1 MYLVID
7 VGGTFIK
14 NCIMSRDGEI
24 VCKGESIST
33 PYSCSWGMKDVQKG
47 IDAFLDTI
55 YGIYSSFKDD
65 YDIQGIAMSMP
76 GQIDVDNGIV
86 YGGGALPYLDGE
98 RVGDLISRKCDGISV
113 AIENDGK
120 CAALAEVWQGN
131 GRDCRDVVVIVFGTG
146 IGGGIV
152 IDRKILH
159 GRGMVAGE
167 MSYLFE
173 NVTRDNLYDL
183 VPLEE
188 NMKNNSEGFELPKDS
203 TWSMQAS
210 VMSVCHKVADAKNLP
225 RGEVDGKLI
234 YKLEEDGDADVHEIL
249 ESWYLNIAKHCM
261 NMHVLLA
268 PDMILLGGGISAQPK
283 FIEGVKKYVRIL
295 SKFSIIYNEMNIGL
309 CKFGN
314 DSNMIGALFNYLQK
328 YEDEE

>member
-7 VGGTFIK
+7 IGGTFIK
-14 NCIMSRDGEI
+14 NCVMSRDGEI
-24 VCKGESIST
+24 VDKGDSIPT
-33 PYSCSWGMKDVQKG
+33 PYSIGHGDCTVSQGV
-47 IDAFLDTI
+47 DAFMDTI
-55 YGIYSSFKDD
+55 DGIYRGFKDI
-65 YDIQGIAMSMP
+65 YDISGIALSMP

-86 YGGGALPYLDGE
+86 YGGGALPYLDE
-98 RVGDLISRKCDGISV
+98 QRLGDLISERCDGLNV

-120 CAALAEVWQGN
+120 CAALAEVWKGN
-131 GRDCRDVVVIVFGTG
+131 AKELKDVVVIVFGTG

-173 NVTRDNLYDL
+173 NITRDNFYAL

-188 NMKNNSEGFELPKDS
+188 NLKNNRGGFELPKDS

-210 VMSVCHKVADAKNLP
+210 VMSVCRKVAEAKNLP
-225 RGEVDGKLI
+225 VDKVDGKLM
-234 YKLEEDGDADVHEIL
+234 YELDAEGDKDVHEIL

-268 PDMILLGGGISAQPK
+268 PDIILLGGGISAQPK

-309 CKFGN
+309 CRFGN
-314 DSNMIGALFNYLQK
+314 DSNLIGALFNYLQK
-328 YEDEE
+328 YEGEI

>member
-14 NCIMSRDGEI
+14 NCIMSRNGEI
-24 VCKGESIST
+24 VCKGESVST

-47 IDAFLDTI
+47 IDAFLEAI
-55 YGIYSSFKDD
+55 YGIYAGFKDS
-65 YDIQGIAMSMP
+65 YDIKGIAMSMP

-131 GRDCRDVVVIVFGTG
+131 GKDCRDVVVIVFGTG

-167 MSYLFE
+167 MSFIFE
-173 NVTRDNLYDL
+173 NVTRENLYDI
-183 VPLEE
+183 VPLDD
-188 NMKNNSEGFELPKDS
+188 NREGFELPKDS
-203 TWSMQAS
+203 IWSMQAS
-210 VMSVCHKVADAKNLP
+210 VMSICNKVADLKGIP
-225 RGEVDGKLI
+225 QSEVDGKLV
-234 YKLEEDGDADVHEIL
+234 YRLEEEDAEVHEIL
-249 ESWYLNIAKHCM
+249 ERWYLNIAKHCM

-295 SKFSIIYNEMNIGL
+295 SKFSVIYNEMNIGL

-328 YEDEE
+328 YEGE